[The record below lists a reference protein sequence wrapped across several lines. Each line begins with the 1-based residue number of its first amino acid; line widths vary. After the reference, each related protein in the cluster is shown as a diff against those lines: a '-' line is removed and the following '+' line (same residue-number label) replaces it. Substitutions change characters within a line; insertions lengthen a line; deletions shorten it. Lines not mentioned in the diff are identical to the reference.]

1 MPIADASLKNRAVF
15 FLARHLLIA
24 ALMVSIGGQ
33 WMIVQSVAW
42 VGMAVKYS
50 AEEGSVVEGLSKTF
64 DGEHPCPLCKAV
76 DEGQKQEKKQEKKEA
91 GGKLELFFTHTV
103 VSLFPPA
110 AGEFPRA
117 DDETAVAQAIEPR
130 VPPPRCGAI

>member
-1 MPIADASLKNRAVF
+1 MCLRSLNHRAVF

-50 AEEGSVVEGLSKTF
+50 TEEKSIVEGLSKTF
-64 DGEHPCPLCKAV
+64 DGEHPCTLCKAV
-76 DEGQKQEKKQEKKEA
+76 DEGQKQEKKQTKKEM
-91 GGKLELFFTHTV
+91 GVKLELFLTQTV
-103 VSLFPPA
+103 IILSPPA
-110 AGEFPRA
+110 EDEFSRA
-117 DDETAVAQAIEPR
+117 SDETAVCRCAEPS
-130 VPPPRCGAI
+130 VPPPRFSFA